1 MDDRLTLRLRNH
13 FDEIPAANDT
23 ANEWLEYHAIPPSAA
38 YLANLAIEELSTN
51 CIKYGYSD
59 QEVHLITV
67 ELEKLPHE
75 LILTFIDDGNAFDP
89 LQQLAPDTTLPVE
102 DRPIGGLGLHL
113 LRQMSDDF
121 AYARINEKNQVTL
134 RKKLT

>member
-1 MDDRLTLRLRNH
+1 MDDRLTIRLRNH
-13 FDEIPAANDT
+13 FDEIPVANDT
-23 ANEWLEYHAIPPSAA
+23 ANEWLEYHAIPPGAA

-59 QEVHLITV
+59 QDVHLITV

-75 LILTFIDDGNAFDP
+75 LILTFTDDGNAFDP
-89 LQQLAPDTTLPVE
+89 LQQLAPDTTLPIE

-121 AYARINEKNQVTL
+121 AYARIDGNNQVTL